1 MKASFFISF
10 LFLSVAVQ
18 AQDRSVDVF
27 LQANPMLS
35 YNYYETSGSGV
46 SNMRSTDLS
55 PGFGVEVALP
65 VSEKVQLV
73 PFLKYSA
80 ITQRVSSANR
90 IEQTGLIA
98 QVNTQVTDKYMQWN
112 QGVMAQYTL
121 AADGEAKWQVLGGLG
136 YALLS
141 RTGHSGG
148 GSMTLSSDRNLG
160 SSFPLV
166 EMNVTSAR
174 SDQEMS
180 AGFFNIAAGTRF
192 QFNVRRLGEFQVGTM
207 FYLPLGHMPE
217 MHFSS
222 NTVLNGI
229 TYATETVTNNKKC
242 NLEMTI
248 GYKLFGLKLKNS
260 RLPE

>member
-1 MKASFFISF
+1 MKAPFFF
-10 LFLSVAVQ
+10 PFVLLSVATQ
-18 AQDRSVDVF
+18 AQDRSLDLF

-35 YNYYETSGSGV
+35 YNYYQTSGTGL
-46 SNMRSTDLS
+46 SNMRSAELS

-65 VSEKVQLV
+65 VNDKVQLV

-80 ITQRVSSANR
+80 ITQRVSAANR
-90 IEQTGLIA
+90 IEQTGLVA
-98 QVNTQVTDKYMQWN
+98 QVNTYITDKYMQWN
-112 QGVMAQYTL
+112 QGVMARYTL
-121 AADGEAKWQVLGGLG
+121 ATEGEVKWQVLGGLG

-148 GSMTLSSDRNLG
+148 GSMTMSSG
-160 SSFPLV
+160 SNSGLSFPFI

-192 QFNVRRLGEFQVGTM
+192 QFNVRHLGELQVGTM
-207 FYLPLGHMPE
+207 FYLPLGYMPE

-229 TYATETVTNNKKC
+229 SYATETVTSNKKF

-248 GYKLFGLKLKNS
+248 GYKLFGLNLK
-260 RLPE
+260 